1 MINIVL
7 KKIDEMGEEKP
18 PFWVWLILSI
28 ILLFIVYIFKK
39 Y

>member
-18 PFWVWLILSI
+18 PFWFWLILSFA
-28 ILLFIVYIFKK
+28 LLFFVYIIKRN
-39 Y
+39 

>member
-28 ILLFIVYIFKK
+28 ILFYYLNKLT
-39 Y
+39 

>member
-1 MINIVL
+1 MINIIL

-28 ILLFIVYIFKK
+28 TLFLIVYIIKTN
-39 Y
+39 